1 MIDLG
6 QSINSLFIFDLCV
19 LLPPKGA
26 IVHVPLI
33 FLFVRLCCLSVL
45 SVLSVAQD
53 ELKISK
59 FRVRQKSSF
68 KPETDRESLIFTQK
82 IQVIGRSETFCN
94 VTESNYK
101 ICDVKDIV

>member
-1 MIDLG
+1 MRLH
-6 QSINSLFIFDLCV
+6 

-33 FLFVRLCCLSVL
+33 FLFVRLCCPVCLSVG
-45 SVLSVAQD
+45 QD

-68 KPETDRESLIFTQK
+68 KPETDRESLIFTLK

-101 ICDVKDIV
+101 ICDVNDIV

>member
-1 MIDLG
+1 M
-6 QSINSLFIFDLCV
+6 FIAPEGGYARASNFS
-19 LLPPKGA
+19 
-26 IVHVPLI
+26 
-33 FLFVRLCCLSVL
+33 VRPSVCA
-45 SVLSVAQD
+45 VLSVAQD

-59 FRVRQKSSF
+59 FRIRQKSSF

-94 VTESNYK
+94 ITESNYK

>member
-1 MIDLG
+1 MNTPDYARA
-6 QSINSLFIFDLCV
+6 SNFS
-19 LLPPKGA
+19 
-26 IVHVPLI
+26 
-33 FLFVRLCCLSVL
+33 VRPSVL
-45 SVLSVAQD
+45 SVCLLSVGQD

-59 FRVRQKSSF
+59 FRIRQKSSF

-82 IQVIGRSETFCN
+82 IQVIGRSEIFCN

>member
-1 MIDLG
+1 ML
-6 QSINSLFIFDLCV
+6 SIIAPEGGYCARASNFS
-19 LLPPKGA
+19 
-26 IVHVPLI
+26 
-33 FLFVRLCCLSVL
+33 VRLSVL
-45 SVLSVAQD
+45 SVLCCLCCLSVAQD

-68 KPETDRESLIFTQK
+68 KPETDRESLIFKLK
-82 IQVIGRSETFCN
+82 IQVIGRSDIFCN

>member
-1 MIDLG
+1 MTACKI
-6 QSINSLFIFDLCV
+6 SLVAPEGGYCARASNFS
-19 LLPPKGA
+19 
-26 IVHVPLI
+26 
-33 FLFVRLCCLSVL
+33 VRP

-59 FRVRQKSSF
+59 FRIRQKSSF
-68 KPETDRESLIFTQK
+68 KPETDRESLIFTLK

>member
-1 MIDLG
+1 M
-6 QSINSLFIFDLCV
+6 

-33 FLFVRLCCLSVL
+33 FLFVRLSCLSVCL
-45 SVLSVAQD
+45 SVGQD

-82 IQVIGRSETFCN
+82 IQVSGRSEIFCN

-101 ICDVKDIV
+101 ICDVKDIVWFVQAL

>member
-1 MIDLG
+1 MTL
-6 QSINSLFIFDLCV
+6 FDLIAPEGGYC
-19 LLPPKGA
+19 A
-26 IVHVPLI
+26 RASN
-33 FLFVRLCCLSVL
+33 FSVRPSVL
-45 SVLSVAQD
+45 SVLSCLSCPSVAQD

-59 FRVRQKSSF
+59 FRIRQKSSF

-82 IQVIGRSETFCN
+82 IQVIGRSERFCN

>member
-1 MIDLG
+1 MQPAAGANFFEFLA
-6 QSINSLFIFDLCV
+6 

-33 FLFVRLCCLSVL
+33 FLFVRLSCLSVR
-45 SVLSVAQD
+45 LSVAQD

-82 IQVIGRSETFCN
+82 IQVSGRSEIFCN

-101 ICDVKDIV
+101 ISDVKDIVWFVQAL

>member
-1 MIDLG
+1 M
-6 QSINSLFIFDLCV
+6 
-19 LLPPKGA
+19 
-26 IVHVPLI
+26 LI
-33 FLFVRLCCLSVL
+33 RLIIAPEGGYCARASNFSVRPSVL
-45 SVLSVAQD
+45 SVRLSVRLSVGQD

-101 ICDVKDIV
+101 IYDVKDIV

>member
-1 MIDLG
+1 MMLY
-6 QSINSLFIFDLCV
+6 
-19 LLPPKGA
+19 
-26 IVHVPLI
+26 LI
-33 FLFVRLCCLSVL
+33 APEGGYCARASNFSVRPSVLCCPVL
-45 SVLSVAQD
+45 CCPSVAQD

-82 IQVIGRSETFCN
+82 IQVIGRSEIFCN

>member
-1 MIDLG
+1 MIFYG
-6 QSINSLFIFDLCV
+6 FGVF
-19 LLPPKGA
+19 LPPKGA

-33 FLFVRLCCLSVL
+33 FLFVRPSCLSCLSVCP
-45 SVLSVAQD
+45 SVAQD

-82 IQVIGRSETFCN
+82 IQVSGRSEIFCN

-101 ICDVKDIV
+101 ISDVKDIV

>member
-1 MIDLG
+1 MRGGLTGHIIAPEG
-6 QSINSLFIFDLCV
+6 GYCARASNFS
-19 LLPPKGA
+19 
-26 IVHVPLI
+26 
-33 FLFVRLCCLSVL
+33 VRPSVL
-45 SVLSVAQD
+45 SVCPVLLSVAQD

-82 IQVIGRSETFCN
+82 IQVIGRSDIFCN

-101 ICDVKDIV
+101 ISDVKDIV

>member
-1 MIDLG
+1 MIIAPEG
-6 QSINSLFIFDLCV
+6 GYCARASNFS
-19 LLPPKGA
+19 
-26 IVHVPLI
+26 
-33 FLFVRLCCLSVL
+33 VRPSVLCCP
-45 SVLSVAQD
+45 VLSVAQD

-82 IQVIGRSETFCN
+82 IQVSGRSEIFCN

-101 ICDVKDIV
+101 MCDVKDIV

>member
-1 MIDLG
+1 MTACKI
-6 QSINSLFIFDLCV
+6 SLVAPEGGYCARASNFS
-19 LLPPKGA
+19 
-26 IVHVPLI
+26 
-33 FLFVRLCCLSVL
+33 VRPSVL

-59 FRVRQKSSF
+59 FRIRQKSSF

-82 IQVIGRSETFCN
+82 IQVSGRSEIFCN

-101 ICDVKDIV
+101 ISDVKDIV

>member
-1 MIDLG
+1 MK
-6 QSINSLFIFDLCV
+6 QPWYSLTTRF
-19 LLPPKGA
+19 LPPKGA
-26 IVHVPLI
+26 IVHVPLF
-33 FLFVRLCCLSVL
+33 FLFVRPSCPVL

-82 IQVIGRSETFCN
+82 IQVSGRSEIFCN

-101 ICDVKDIV
+101 MCDVKDIV